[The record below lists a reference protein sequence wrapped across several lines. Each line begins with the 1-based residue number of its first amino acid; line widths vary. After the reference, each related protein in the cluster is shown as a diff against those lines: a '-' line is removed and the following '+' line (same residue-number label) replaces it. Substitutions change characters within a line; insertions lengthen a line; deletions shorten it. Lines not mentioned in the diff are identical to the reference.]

1 MLLLL
6 KIFLDTLRLRQ
17 SGSHFADDTF
27 INAFSWMKIFE
38 FRFRDLSQHR
48 QRIKSLVSEMSK
60 AIVLENHAS
69 KDMLIIVFAIGFK
82 KNPETTS
89 KFLFLLKSLQNNM
102 TSINSLLCL
111 TDNTK
116 KFPHSDKALDFHEA
130 CYLIKCSS
138 CYVRF
143 NHCQA
148 YIIETFKGY
157 FAMPCDTPDGTYIMP
172 QA

>member
-1 MLLLL
+1 MHFHEWKYLNLDLEICPSIVRGSNHWFLKWARQLSLKTMLQKTCLLLSSLLDL
-6 KIFLDTLRLRQ
+6 KKT
-17 SGSHFADDTF
+17 
-27 INAFSWMKIFE
+27 
-38 FRFRDLSQHR
+38 
-48 QRIKSLVSEMSK
+48 
-60 AIVLENHAS
+60 
-69 KDMLIIVFAIGFK
+69 
-82 KNPETTS
+82 ETTS

-116 KFPHSDKALDFHEA
+116 NFPHSDKALDFHEA

-157 FAMPCDTPDGTYIMP
+157 FSMPCDTPDGTYIRP